1 MVEYSIISLVKLWG
15 RQGGGK
21 SSLPEG
27 GRRSLMKRAFFLA
40 ALVASA
46 TANAAVLDEDVV
58 LYYDFETIGADPN
71 KVANI
76 ANPGTM
82 DLEGYGNWENA
93 SYPVEATPAATLRQ
107 ARLAATSEDSA
118 KALRTTWSSGN
129 TVACRYFQPTENWF
143 STTNFTVEFFYKMDG
158 SIPTWTP
165 LFRREGASNVQI
177 NIGVGGTAS
186 QLTATVMTGEDPYTT
201 VSIDDDAAT
210 GDGKWHHAALV
221 VSQTGATKTVRFY
234 RDYKLKGSQTLA
246 NNLSAKNA
254 NPYVI
259 LSGKGDGNCFN
270 GWMDSV
276 RVTLRALEPQEFLW
290 GEGMEIGRFP
300 AGTTLAHVKFD
311 DGTVNAD
318 VEGGTMTNGVAA
330 ISKDGGN
337 LPSFSDDVPGARII
351 DGVDGA
357 VLAKNNTKSLSFAS
371 SKVTWSDSYDTY
383 YLRNTLTGDTRT
395 AFTVEFFFK
404 PNGTQ
409 NNWSRLVSGLAG
421 DNFSSG
427 YAYALTFSDLDS
439 GKSLSLRGDGNS
451 YGYLNLDCRTDVCDG
466 KWHHAAI
473 TVAPNTDDST
483 KSDVTFH
490 LDYGTENGGWTGTE
504 TSTKALVTHPSNLYF
519 VLGTGGSG
527 IGYNGLID
535 ELRISAGA
543 LTPSQFLRAEKAP
556 GLTIVFR

>member
-1 MVEYSIISLVKLWG
+1 MKQILVAIG
-15 RQGGGK
+15 VV
-21 SSLPEG
+21 
-27 GRRSLMKRAFFLA
+27 A
-40 ALVASA
+40 ALASTA
-46 TANAAVLDEDVV
+46 TAQSTFDPDCV
-58 LYYDFETIGADPN
+58 LYYDFETMGSDPN

-82 DLEGYGNWENA
+82 DLAGGGNWENA

-118 KALRTTWSSGN
+118 KALRTTWSSVD
-129 TVACRYFQPTENWF
+129 TVVYRYFQPTENWF

-158 SIPTWTP
+158 DISTYTP
-165 LFRREGASNVQI
+165 LFRRVGANNVQI
-177 NIGVGGTAS
+177 NIGVGGTANK
-186 QLTATVMTGEDPYTT
+186 LTATVMTGEDPYIT
-201 VSIDDDAAT
+201 VAIDDDAAT

-221 VSQTGATKTVRFY
+221 VSQTGDAKTMRFY

-246 NNLSAKNA
+246 DNLSAKNA
-254 NPYVI
+254 GIDVY
-259 LSGKGDGNCFN
+259 LSGRGDGKCFN

-300 AGTTLAHVKFD
+300 VGTTLAHVRFD

-357 VLAKNNTKSLSFAS
+357 VLAKNNTKSLSFAN
-371 SKVTWSDSYDTY
+371 SKVTWSTSDDTY
-383 YLRNTLTGDTRT
+383 YLRKTLTGDPLT

-409 NNWSRLVSGLAG
+409 NTWARLVNGLSGSDFG
-421 DNFSSG
+421 SG

-451 YGYLNLDCRTDVCDG
+451 YGYSNLDCPTDVCDG

-473 TVAPNTDDST
+473 TVAPNTGDST

-490 LDYGTENGGWTGTE
+490 LDYGTENGGWTGTA

-519 VLGTGGSG
+519 VLGTGYNGN
-527 IGYNGLID
+527 GYNGLID
-535 ELRISAGA
+535 ELRISAGV
-543 LTPSQFLRAEKAP
+543 LTPSQFLRAENAP
-556 GLTIVFR
+556 GLTIIFR